1 MATKRLIVCG
11 SIAID
16 RIMNFTGNYY
26 NLIDATKLDVLSLSV
41 LVDSL
46 KVSEGGISAN
56 IAYYLAELGDNPVLL
71 GSVGDDG
78 LDYVKRLG
86 EKGIDVSGVHRSSLP
101 TASFNVLTDTS
112 GNQVGGFYP
121 GAMSDSESL
130 RFSPWINTDFEILA
144 CISAHD
150 PKGMKAQTEECI
162 EKNIPYVYDPGQQ
175 VSTAPEEDLRLGVSK
190 ATLLIVNEYELTM
203 LLKRTGMDLLDL
215 EKTVPILV
223 CTKGDK
229 GSEIAGSSLSESL
242 QVGIASPSE
251 VVDPTG
257 AGDAFRAGFLYGFL
271 RQWDLGKCGRLGAVV
286 ASFALEN
293 HGPQTHLNRQ
303 DVVSRYTTTFN
314 EGIEL

>member
-1 MATKRLIVCG
+1 
-11 SIAID
+11 
-16 RIMNFTGNYY
+16 MNFSGNYHD
-26 NLIDATKLDVLSLSV
+26 LIDATKFEVLSLSV

-56 IAYYLAELGDNPVLL
+56 IAYYLAELGDSPILL

-86 EKGIDVSGVHRSSLP
+86 EKGIDVSGVHHSNLP

-130 RFSPWINTDFEILA
+130 RFSPWTSKGFEILA
-144 CISAHD
+144 CISAHH
-150 PKGMKAQTEECI
+150 PKGMKDQTEECI
-162 EKNIPYVYDPGQQ
+162 AKNIPYVYDPGQQ
-175 VSTAPEEDLRLGVSK
+175 ISTAPEEDLRLGVSK
-190 ATLLIVNEYELTM
+190 AALLIVNEYELTM

-215 EKTVPILV
+215 EKTVPILI

-229 GSEIAGSSLSESL
+229 GSEIAGSSLSENL
-242 QVGIASPSE
+242 QIGIATPNE
-251 VVDPTG
+251 IVDPTG

-271 RQWDLGKCGRLGAVV
+271 RQWDLGKCAQLGAVI
-286 ASFALEN
+286 ASFALEH
-293 HGPQTHLNRQ
+293 HGPQTSLNREE
-303 DVVSRYTTTFN
+303 VASRYLATFN